1 MPSLTPSLSLL
12 VRCSPINRRF
22 GGSVSGT
29 CAPFPTRRTRRSL
42 ARSSSTTS
50 SLTSTS
56 TSAPSISASAISLA
70 PSEQQQQQQQPLVIS
85 PFTSGGVQQ
94 SLDDE
99 AAETDTSKPLTAES
113 ANEALDTV
121 RPYLQADGGD
131 VNVVSVQSGVVLV
144 ELVGACG
151 TCTQS
156 AATLQ
161 LGVEGALKRAF
172 GKQIVKVLQVAKR
185 DSAAAAAATINDPT
199 ARADPERLANAESAL
214 AKRVDEHLDK
224 VRGPLEKLGG
234 SVTVSRF
241 SLSETKLGEGGI
253 VELSFQGPSALGMGI
268 QQAVKEQFVREVKEV
283 KLIQVR

>member
-1 MPSLTPSLSLL
+1 M
-12 VRCSPINRRF
+12 RN
-22 GGSVSGT
+22 
-29 CAPFPTRRTRRSL
+29 
-42 ARSSSTTS
+42 
-50 SLTSTS
+50 
-56 TSAPSISASAISLA
+56 
-70 PSEQQQQQQQPLVIS
+70 
-85 PFTSGGVQQ
+85 GGVQQ

-268 QQAVKEQFVREVKEV
+268 QQAVKEQFVREGKEV

>member
-1 MPSLTPSLSLL
+1 MCTFPNTANTAKSRTLL
-12 VRCSPINRRF
+12 FHDIFVDVDVN
-22 GGSVSGT
+22 
-29 CAPFPTRRTRRSL
+29 
-42 ARSSSTTS
+42 
-50 SLTSTS
+50 
-56 TSAPSISASAISLA
+56 
-70 PSEQQQQQQQPLVIS
+70 IS
-85 PFTSGGVQQ
+85 PFHLRFSHLARTKRTAAAAAAVGHLAVYEWRRATI
-94 SLDDE
+94 DDE

-199 ARADPERLANAESAL
+199 AL

>member
-1 MPSLTPSLSLL
+1 MPANGQLVTSQPSPS
-12 VRCSPINRRF
+12 
-22 GGSVSGT
+22 
-29 CAPFPTRRTRRSL
+29 
-42 ARSSSTTS
+42 
-50 SLTSTS
+50 
-56 TSAPSISASAISLA
+56 SAPEPKHERKFPEPVTAKSSPSAPTKSMLPLGFSI
-70 PSEQQQQQQQPLVIS
+70 
-85 PFTSGGVQQ
+85 
-94 SLDDE
+94 
-99 AAETDTSKPLTAES
+99 
-113 ANEALDTV
+113 
-121 RPYLQADGGD
+121 
-131 VNVVSVQSGVVLV
+131 
-144 ELVGACG
+144 
-151 TCTQS
+151 
-156 AATLQ
+156 ATLQ

-185 DSAAAAAATINDPT
+185 DSAAAAAATITDPT